1 MEKFCIL
8 PKKKREIPVSENL
21 MWNEGFCV
29 FNAQEIVSIN
39 STCIIILL
47 LFVFSSFY
55 NFHAAKSQEN
65 QWK

>member
-1 MEKFCIL
+1 
-8 PKKKREIPVSENL
+8 

-55 NFHAAKSQEN
+55 NFHAAKSQEI